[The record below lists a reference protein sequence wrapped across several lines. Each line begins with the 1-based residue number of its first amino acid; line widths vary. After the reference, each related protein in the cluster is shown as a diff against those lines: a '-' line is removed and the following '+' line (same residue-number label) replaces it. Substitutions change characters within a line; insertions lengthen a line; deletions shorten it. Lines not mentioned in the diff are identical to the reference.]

1 MRGIAKFYTWFWI
14 VYFPVCIAF
23 AYTVNFDW
31 SDEILT
37 VLLLAYAVVRH
48 RYLVKSKE
56 RTREIMI
63 YIGVMVFY
71 LGYSLLLRVTTP
83 RGVMLDFMQQ
93 LRPYAVFYLT
103 WMMAPRFT
111 LFQRKLL
118 RNVML
123 ATYGAY
129 LLAFLFYP
137 SLVDPFAAAGA
148 AAGGTIES
156 ASLGQIAICCGMVY
170 YLFSK
175 HTPMNRNIAI
185 LIMLVGLL
193 SGKSKY
199 FGECVVFIALVVFV
213 KKKIDYTS
221 PLTLLKVAA
230 LAVVVIFFTWSKFNA
245 YYVEGFQDDSEVMAR
260 PATYTTGLQIM
271 FHDYIPFGSGLG
283 SFGVAAAAKE
293 YSPLYYKYNLDQVWG
308 LTPENP
314 MFLADAFYPTLV
326 EYGIVGFVL
335 FLVFWKRRLWE
346 ANRIPNMVYYRMAL
360 MAIMALALESTA
372 DSSYLSGKGMG
383 YFMILALCLN
393 SARRRPRRRKRL
405 LPATDGHEP
414 VAIGNRMAAEE
425 SAMTAVE
432 SVASSVESSAS
443 SVQNSASSVDV
454 ESTAER
460 TAEVQP
466 HERP

>member
-31 SDEILT
+31 SDEILS
-37 VLLLAYAVVRH
+37 VLLLAYAVLRH
-48 RYLVKSKE
+48 RYLVRSKV
-56 RTREIMI
+56 RTNEIMT
-63 YIGVMVFY
+63 YVGVMIFY
-71 LGYSLLLRVTTP
+71 LLYSLLLRVTTP
-83 RGVMLDFMQQ
+83 HGVLLDFLQQ

-123 ATYGAY
+123 ATYGVY
-129 LLAFLFYP
+129 LVAFFFFP
-137 SLVDPFAAAGA
+137 SLVDPFAASSIRSGEAV
-148 AAGGTIES
+148 ES
-156 ASLGQIAICCGMVY
+156 AALGQIAISCGMVY

-175 HTPMNRNIAI
+175 HTPMNRNIAV
-185 LIMLVGLL
+185 LIMLLGLL

-199 FGECVVFIALVVFV
+199 FGECVVFIALVFFV
-213 KKKIDYTS
+213 KRKIDYTS
-221 PLTLLKVAA
+221 PVTLLKVAA
-230 LAVVVIFFTWSKFNA
+230 LGAVVIFFTWTKFNA

-271 FHDYIPFGSGLG
+271 FHDFIPFGSGLG

-293 YSPLYYKYNLDQVWG
+293 YSPLYYRYHLDEVWG
-308 LTPENP
+308 LTPDNP
-314 MFLADAFYPTLV
+314 MFLADAFYPTLA

-372 DSSYLSGKGMG
+372 DSSYLSGRGMG

-405 LPATDGHEP
+405 PAMEQRLVPEAIDNTMATTDVAEP
-414 VAIGNRMAAEE
+414 
-425 SAMTAVE
+425 
-432 SVASSVESSAS
+432 SVGSI
-443 SVQNSASSVDV
+443 
-454 ESTAER
+454 AER
-460 TAEVQP
+460 TAEIKRN
-466 HERP
+466 ERL